1 MPCRGKQL
9 IHLASRTIMS
19 EASKVHHRFHAFAN
33 PTHVHL
39 IVLVVGRPSR
49 LIGLALAVV
58 IGS

>member
-1 MPCRGKQL
+1 
-9 IHLASRTIMS
+9 MS